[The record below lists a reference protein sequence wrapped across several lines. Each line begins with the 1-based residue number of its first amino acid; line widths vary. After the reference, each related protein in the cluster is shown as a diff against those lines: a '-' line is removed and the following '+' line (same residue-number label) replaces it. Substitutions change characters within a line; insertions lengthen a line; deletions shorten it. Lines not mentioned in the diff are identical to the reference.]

1 MTGFSKICRRSVALT
16 TRPFTPLPPLA
27 GRRGLGPSLSPLKG
41 GEGLVSAGIIL
52 VERDASRAIKF
63 SSPDSLALMGEGL
76 GGGGAA
82 GLAGDRV
89 GRRRF
94 PRSTVRRGTQNRQD
108 SGRAAPGDG
117 TRIPSFDAGAGFARA
132 ASVMFRGKMRVRP
145 PAPQTR
151 CFFISRRARRE
162 ASPPPNP
169 PPSRGRAPRSVIS
182 TIN

>member
-1 MTGFSKICRRSVALT
+1 MWRRPPHPPNPAVG
-16 TRPFTPLPPLA
+16 PLPL
-27 GRRGLGPSLSPLKG
+27 PLKG

-132 ASVMFRGKMRVRP
+132 ASVMFRGKTRVRP